1 MRRDRAALLAA
12 ACALAL
18 AASPARAQSPTALLI
33 ESGPAAGEEAPHPEA
48 LHEWWFFTVQNAR
61 PAGGCGPW
69 QAMVSFVADRE
80 AGADELLFTAVVGER
95 TVNVSQE
102 FSPGSLSRS
111 TTADG
116 TTRLALA
123 GSAAVGA
130 HPRWAI
136 SARSGAARLDLTLD
150 AGRQALWHRR
160 APEGWGAIEITFAM
174 RSRARGAL
182 RIGDR
187 VCPASGATGYAEHV
201 WGTWSRVPMWGVDFL
216 NAHLSGGWSVY
227 ARRTPMRGEES
238 FYGRLGH
245 DPDEDWPPVM
255 IVSDGRRTFEAGHV
269 SITMKESDAAH
280 PDLGVLLPAS
290 YTVEGTGFPASS
302 GMTKATLVVRDPRL
316 ATILFE
322 TTSSGVLEGWGAAT
336 LSLKGSRSR
345 NVKGTSEIE
354 MQRYGTRY
362 PH

>member
-1 MRRDRAALLAA
+1 MALAA
-12 ACALAL
+12 A
-18 AASPARAQSPTALLI
+18 PVRAQSPTAPLI

-61 PAGGCGPW
+61 PVAGCGPW

-80 AGADELLFTAVVGER
+80 AAADELLFTAVVRGK
-95 TVNVSQE
+95 TFNASQE
-102 FSPGSLSRS
+102 LSPGSLSRS
-111 TTADG
+111 TDSYG
-116 TTRLALA
+116 TTTLALGESTA
-123 GSAAVGA
+123 SGA

-136 SARSGAARLDLTLD
+136 SARSGEARLDLTLD

-160 APEGWGAIEITFAM
+160 APEGWGALEITFAM
-174 RSRARGAL
+174 RARARGAL

-187 VCPASGATGYAEHV
+187 VCSTSGATGYAEHV

-255 IVSDGRRTFEAGHV
+255 IVSDGRQTFEAGHV
-269 SITMKESDAAH
+269 SLAMTESEAAH
-280 PDLGVLLPAS
+280 PELGVLLPAS
-290 YTVEGTGFPASS
+290 YTVEGTGFPASA
-302 GMTKATLVVRDPRL
+302 GITKATLVVRDPRL

-336 LSLKGSRSR
+336 LTIESRR
-345 NVKGTSEIE
+345 AARMRGTGEVE
-354 MQRYGTRY
+354 MQRFGTAY